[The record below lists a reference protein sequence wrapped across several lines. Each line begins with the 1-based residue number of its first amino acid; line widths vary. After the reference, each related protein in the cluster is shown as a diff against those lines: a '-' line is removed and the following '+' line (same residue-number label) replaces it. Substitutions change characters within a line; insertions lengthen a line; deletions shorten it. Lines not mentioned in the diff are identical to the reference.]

1 MHQPIKERLEEYLGG
16 MEDSI
21 AEQEIEDHLASC
33 PQCRRAVNAMRR
45 QAEFIQGLRPAGEA
59 EPSPG
64 FYARVLDRIELQ
76 RVPSIWELF
85 LEPVFGR
92 RLVYASVT
100 LALIL
105 GTLVVT
111 SGTRPTATPAYSN
124 YYSPEAILAAEPVS
138 QYMGDDI
145 EHDRSVVFVNLATY
159 RY

>member
-1 MHQPIKERLEEYLGG
+1 
-16 MEDSI
+16 
-21 AEQEIEDHLASC
+21 
-33 PQCRRAVNAMRR
+33 MRR